1 MSLSKTAKR
10 FLSSTMAIALAG
22 GSVLAFGN
30 SALADPPG
38 TPGSGDATVSFSET
52 VSPECAIV
60 TASDKTDYDRS
71 NNSLPI
77 VDIGQGANEDRTAV
91 LTATDSIVFDC
102 NTAKVQ
108 VVISGTGTTYTAP
121 TGTNATA
128 SNLTASH
135 VFQYGLNVAADTTV
149 ADGDLGTNID
159 TDGDGDLTINVSSV
173 WTAQDEELLAQT
185 YGATTTFTV
194 TAQQERYIS
203 SNSLD

>member
-1 MSLSKTAKR
+1 MNLSKTAKR

-135 VFQYGLNVAADTTV
+135 AFTYGLNVAAATTV

-159 TDGDGDLTINVSSV
+159 TDGNGDLTINVSSI
-173 WTAQDEELLAQT
+173 WTAAGEELSAQT

-194 TAQQERYIS
+194 TAQ
-203 SNSLD
+203 